1 MAESW
6 LKGRQLVLQQQEV
19 GQEGEKLKVTTPEKR
34 RRNDFGDEM
43 QQTEQSEVESY
54 ICDQGLM
61 VLTDPG
67 ESQGMEGNL
76 EQGGGDEGMCDFDGG
91 IGGLGAPLEDLNP
104 IQESEGV
111 ISEDGR
117 AAGREFVELF
127 NVVQEGGEIEMVPYY
142 EYIDDSIGEVVD
154 EENGVEIVIRNEPE
168 ATLAKEKLEC
178 VVEAMSVK
186 DNIALIVPCESVNKK
201 KRRTVTKRDFFMRLK
216 K

>member
-1 MAESW
+1 MLTE
-6 LKGRQLVLQQQEV
+6 GGGGVQEPLILADV
-19 GQEGEKLKVTTPEKR
+19 IC
-34 RRNDFGDEM
+34 
-43 QQTEQSEVESY
+43 EQP
-54 ICDQGLM
+54 LM

-76 EQGGGDEGMCDFDGG
+76 EQGGGEEGMCDFDGG

-168 ATLAKEKLEC
+168 ATLANEKLEC

-201 KRRTVTKRDFFMRLK
+201 KRRTVTKRDFFLRLK